1 VRIGDFNIER
11 KIVPTAIT
19 TNIIDKTDKK
29 NG

>member
-11 KIVPTAIT
+11 KIVATAIT
-19 TNIIDKTDKK
+19 TNIIDKTDNK